1 MMEEFDRN
9 LKKYADV
16 IVKVGLN
23 LQPGQRLLV
32 SSTALFDGA
41 SLEAAPLIRLVTKSA
56 YQMGARYVDIIWG
69 DEEIMLSRYQYARR
83 DSFGEY
89 PAWKPAAHRDIVKKG
104 DAFLG
109 IIGSD
114 PALLKGQDAD
124 LIALQQKTVGAM
136 YKEGRDYRERH
147 PHNWCIVALPVQAW
161 AAKVFPDVAE
171 ADQLDK
177 LWDAVFQICRVY
189 EDDPV
194 AAWQTHI
201 KDLKARANYMNDKAY
216 KAIKFSGPNTDLT
229 LGLADGHIWRGAQ
242 SDTERGFPYTANI
255 PTEEIF
261 TMPHRSVADGVVTAT
276 KPLSR
281 GGALMD
287 DFSVTFENGRVVK
300 VQAKKNE
307 DVLRKM
313 TETDEGAAR
322 LGEVALVP
330 NSSPISQSGLM
341 FYNTLFDENAASHI
355 ALGSSYRETIKNGE
369 GMSDEAFEAAGG
381 NDSLIHTDFMI
392 GSGKMDVDGVRV
404 DGTIEAVMRG
414 GEWAFEV

>member
-1 MMEEFDRN
+1 MENFDRN
-9 LKKYADV
+9 LEKYADV

-41 SLEAAPLIRLVTKSA
+41 SLEAAALIRLVTKSA
-56 YQMGARYVDIIWG
+56 YKLGARYVDIIWG
-69 DEEIMLSRYQYARR
+69 DDEIMLSRYKYARR

-89 PAWKPAAHRDIVKKG
+89 PAWKPAAHRDIVKNG
-104 DAFLG
+104 DALLG
-109 IIGSD
+109 IVGSD

-124 LIALQQKTVGAM
+124 LIALQQKTVGAL
-136 YKEGRDYRERH
+136 YKEGRDHRERH
-147 PHNWCIVALPVQAW
+147 PHNWCIVALPIQAW
-161 AAKVFPDVAE
+161 AAKVFPNAGEAE
-171 ADQLDK
+171 QVDK
-177 LWDAVFQICRVY
+177 LWDVVFQICRVY

-194 AAWQTHI
+194 GAWQIHI
-201 KDLKARANYMNDKAY
+201 KDLKSRATYMNDKAF
-216 KAIKFSGPNTDLT
+216 KAIKFTGPGTNLT
-229 LGLADGHIWRGAQ
+229 LGLAEGHIWRGAQ
-242 SDTERGFPYTANI
+242 SDTERGFPYTANM

-261 TMPHRSVADGVVTAT
+261 TMPHRGVADGVVTAT

-281 GGALMD
+281 GGTLMD

-355 ALGSSYRETIKNGE
+355 ALGSAYRETIKNGE
-369 GMSDEAFEAAGG
+369 GMSDEEFESAGG

-392 GSGKMDVDGVRV
+392 GSGEMDVDGIHE
-404 DGTIEAVMRG
+404 DGGIEAVMRG
-414 GEWAFEV
+414 GEWAFKV